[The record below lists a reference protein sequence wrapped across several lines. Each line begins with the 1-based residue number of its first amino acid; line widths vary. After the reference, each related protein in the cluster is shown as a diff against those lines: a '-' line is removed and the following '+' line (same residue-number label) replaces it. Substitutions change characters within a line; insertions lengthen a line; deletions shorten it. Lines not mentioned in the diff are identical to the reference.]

1 MPSLAT
7 APWSLR
13 KRHDWLSVSRFF
25 FKPGR
30 VSRKRGFF
38 LSSYFH
44 FFSVLL
50 LQDVINN
57 SDRQAVLRLS
67 NLVEGM
73 YKFKLT
79 VADGKGLKGS
89 DVVLLTVREGMISRW
104 IRDIRTGQLACGLID
119 TTWLLHCVTCSLRVV
134 PNFGER
140 YERDGEI
147 LASREARS
155 PRFAH
160 PRAWLHPTDRKISF
174 VY

>member
-1 MPSLAT
+1 MQ
-7 APWSLR
+7 
-13 KRHDWLSVSRFF
+13 FF
-25 FKPGR
+25 SWTCVTQAR
-30 VSRKRGFF
+30 FF

-44 FFSVLL
+44 FFSVLLL

-104 IRDIRTGQLACGLID
+104 IRDIKTGQLACGLID

-147 LASREARS
+147 LASLETRS
-155 PRFAH
+155 PRFAY
-160 PRAWLHPTDRKISF
+160 PRTWLHPTDRKISF